1 MNMRA
6 YKLPY
11 WLGLLACLQVGVH
24 GAVNPSL
31 PRPAGNFYVG
41 RADFDWID
49 SRPEPLSQTS
59 GARRE
64 LLVSLWYPA
73 ERGQYSGG
81 EAPYYPGAHVID
93 QSSEGKSLSD
103 SYGKAWPF
111 IVSGELQTRAI
122 ENAPILRAVT
132 RYPVLVFS
140 HGYGASGFEYTALL
154 ENLASNGFIVAA
166 VEHTFESAPVLLAGN
181 KVAGMSPLSTAHY
194 APPGAGISYPQ
205 ALGKVFAWELDRGNV
220 WADDIRFVLD
230 QLTILNQQQNGSFA
244 NRLDLKRIGAL
255 GHSLG
260 GRFTIRA
267 CQLDQRIRACASL
280 DGSSLRGQY
289 LPYPGAE
296 PPMQPLLFVNE
307 HGTGPAMPPPSDEQ
321 LKEMHETREQFDEV
335 TREAKTASD
344 RQLQSCRDKCYLIEV
359 PEAGMT
365 HMSYSDIPILSSYE
379 SQPKEEHAVQCLTG
393 LNKIVV
399 SFFNRTL
406 GSHSTSA
413 ADVSANDLPS
423 ITVTTYGPQ

>member
-1 MNMRA
+1 
-6 YKLPY
+6 
-11 WLGLLACLQVGVH
+11 
-24 GAVNPSL
+24 
-31 PRPAGNFYVG
+31 
-41 RADFDWID
+41 
-49 SRPEPLSQTS
+49 
-59 GARRE
+59 
-64 LLVSLWYPA
+64 
-73 ERGQYSGG
+73 
-81 EAPYYPGAHVID
+81 
-93 QSSEGKSLSD
+93 
-103 SYGKAWPF
+103 
-111 IVSGELQTRAI
+111 
-122 ENAPILRAVT
+122 
-132 RYPVLVFS
+132 VLVFS

-194 APPGAGISYPQ
+194 APPGVGVSYPQ
-205 ALGKVFAWELDRGNV
+205 ALAKVFAWELERGDV
-220 WADDIRFVLD
+220 WADDIHFVLN

-244 NRLDLKRIGAL
+244 SRLDLNRIGAL

-321 LKEMHETREQFDEV
+321 LKEMHATREQFDDV

-344 RQLQSCRDKCYLIEV
+344 RQLQNCRNKCYLVEV
-359 PEAGMT
+359 REAGMS
-365 HMSYSDIPILSSYE
+365 HMSYSDIPTLSIYDDQS
-379 SQPKEEHAVQCLTG
+379 KEEQAVQCLTD
-393 LNKIVV
+393 LDNFVV

-406 GSHSTSA
+406 PSHSTSA
-413 ADVSANDLPS
+413 AAMPANDLPS
-423 ITVTTYGPQ
+423 ITITTYGQQ